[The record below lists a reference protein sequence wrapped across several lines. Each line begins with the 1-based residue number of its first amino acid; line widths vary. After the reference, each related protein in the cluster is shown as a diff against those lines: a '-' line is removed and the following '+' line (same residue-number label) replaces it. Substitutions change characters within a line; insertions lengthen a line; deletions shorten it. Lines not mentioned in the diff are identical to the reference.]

1 MREINDEQVVLKVGT
16 KGNTQVPIA
25 NCFFIKKMYLLT
37 TNTNYDY
44 KVNHRPYRVYF
55 FLCYEENK

>member
-1 MREINDEQVVLKVGT
+1 
-16 KGNTQVPIA
+16 
-25 NCFFIKKMYLLT
+25 MYLLT

-44 KVNHRPYRVYF
+44 KVNHRPYRVDF